1 MEDDGDSMD
10 ARIQKRPRGFV
21 IPLAWVLAAAF
32 LCQLCPLG
40 AFADV
45 EKNGVP
51 TGPMRFRVPLP
62 QLVPVSVHKMQGA
75 YNGFDVSLPVPERWH
90 IHEAVLTFSYVN
102 STALLRENSRL
113 IVELNGH
120 PLAQVVLEAQA
131 PEGRV
136 SVRLPTNLLSP
147 GYNDLSFKV
156 TQHYVLDCED
166 PTAPEL
172 WTTLKLDEAYLD
184 WTVSL
189 KPLPL
194 RLSALPTVVFDPA
207 NPRPEKVHIVVAS
220 ASKDDAKRAVLAASA
235 VALRFAYRPV
245 TFSVSDN
252 LEPGRDNVVV
262 GSPEFL
268 SRILGSSA
276 PTPDGAYLEV
286 RHMPNPAGKENDASN
301 TLDATHAL
309 ILVSGPND
317 AAVEKAVQA
326 LAFLSFPFPDSAFT
340 LVQEV
345 ALPAVNPY
353 EARGM
358 LQLDRTYTF
367 QDLGFPSVTFQG
379 YRPAPSILR
388 FRLPSD
394 ILIKPHKYATLS
406 LHVAYSAGMRE
417 DSVLALFFNGKFF
430 ASIPLSEKAGAH
442 YQGYRISFPT
452 YLLRPGDNE
461 LAFHTVLTP
470 LITGRCTLI
479 QTNHLLLT
487 VFDDSTLHI
496 PGISHFAAMPDLSLF
511 FKDGFPFARHPD
523 GREAA
528 LLLPEADFASME
540 AAVNLVALMSQKVG
554 YPPVGLQIWETL
566 PGQPSVNVLAVASL
580 KALPQDL
587 LRAAPYH
594 LLQPVQAAYPVA
606 SPPRSEP
613 PQGENWINRWLR
625 GLLGRTGVPQDTSVA
640 RFARTDQTGGLSA
653 RRAAL
658 MEYRLPGTS
667 NRTLLVLTAH
677 EAAVI
682 SRAAKSLWEFET
694 QGACRGDLALLDWDG
709 LKTRVQSLRV
719 GETYR
724 VGSLTPLTRLDFFV
738 YTYPW
743 AFALTVLL
751 TLALVSYII
760 FRLLKKY
767 RRRRLSASQD

>member
-1 MEDDGDSMD
+1 MTP
-10 ARIQKRPRGFV
+10 I
-21 IPLAWVLAAAF
+21 AWVLTAAL
-32 LCQLCPLG
+32 LCQIFPLTASAG
-40 AFADV
+40 V
-45 EKNGVP
+45 ETHGVP
-51 TGPMRFRVPLP
+51 TEHMRFRVSLP
-62 QLVPVSVHKMQGA
+62 ELVPVSVHKMQGA

-113 IVELNGH
+113 IVELNAH

-131 PEGRV
+131 PEGKV
-136 SVRLPTNLLSP
+136 SLRLPANLLTP
-147 GYNDLSFKV
+147 GYNDLTFKV

-189 KPLPL
+189 KPVSL
-194 RLSALPTVVFDPA
+194 RLSALPTVVFDPV

-220 ASKDDAKRAVLAASA
+220 SSRDDAKRAVLAASA
-235 VALRFAYRPV
+235 VALRFAYRSM
-245 TFSVSDN
+245 TFSVSDE
-252 LEPGRDNVVV
+252 LEAGRDNVVV

-286 RHMPNPAGKENDASN
+286 CHMPNPIGKDGASSE
-301 TLDATHAL
+301 TLDVKHAL

-340 LVQEV
+340 LVQDV
-345 ALPAVNPY
+345 AQPVMNQY

-367 QDLGFPSVTFQG
+367 QDLGFRSVTFQG
-379 YRPAPSILR
+379 HRPAPSILR

-417 DSVLALFFNGKFF
+417 DSVLALFYNGKFF
-430 ASIPLSEKAGAH
+430 ASIPLSEKTGAH
-442 YQGYRISFPT
+442 YQGYRISLPT

-461 LAFHTVLTP
+461 LAFQAVLTP

-479 QTNHLLLT
+479 QTDHLLLT
-487 VFDDSTLHI
+487 IFDDSTLHV
-496 PGISHFAAMPDLSLF
+496 PDISHFAAMPDLSLF

-554 YPPVGLQIWETL
+554 YPPLGLQIWETL
-566 PGQPSVNVLAVASL
+566 PEKPSVNVLAVAPL
-580 KALPQDL
+580 KALAQDL

-594 LLQPVQAAYPVA
+594 LLQPVHAAYPVA

-613 PQGENWINRWLR
+613 PQGENWINHWLR
-625 GLLGRTGVPQDTSVA
+625 VLLGRTVMRQDTSVV
-640 RFARTDQTGGLSA
+640 RFARTYQSGGLSEQ
-653 RRAAL
+653 RAAL

-667 NRTLLVLTAH
+667 DRTLLVLTAH
-677 EAAVI
+677 ETAAI
-682 SRAAKSLWEFET
+682 ARAARSLWEFET
-694 QGACRGDLALLDWDG
+694 QGACQGDLAFLDWG
-709 LKTRVQSLRV
+709 GPKTRVQSLRV
-719 GETYR
+719 SETYR

-743 AFALTVLL
+743 AFAFTVLL
-751 TLALVSYII
+751 TLALASYII
-760 FRLLKKY
+760 YRLLKRY
-767 RRRRLSASQD
+767 RLRRLNASQD